1 LKLTKTQ
8 DLFFKAGRYAGKAE
22 VFRLMRSRYCNSS
35 LRWEELNE
43 AVKYWQAK
51 SDRYKKRAEKVA
63 ANENDKLKPITDERQ
78 HENEQNQITATSG

>member
-1 LKLTKTQ
+1 MKLTKAQ

-22 VFRLMRSRYCNSS
+22 VFRIMRSQHCNSS

-51 SDRYKKRAEKVA
+51 SERYKKRADKVA
-63 ANENDKLKPITDERQ
+63 AEETIN
-78 HENEQNQITATSG
+78 